1 MQRLSG
7 LAHWFPRLG
16 LASIFVYH
24 GLYKVSNAAIAS
36 ELVGVPSALILLHG
50 LVELVG
56 AALILWGGHGPDWAT
71 RLGAG
76 IFAVVMVG
84 AIGYVLP
91 TFGWNQVVVDHAL
104 VVATGATVVGVE
116 FHVLI
121 LCTALLFAMRGNQLN
136 ALDASVPAV

>member
-7 LAHWFPRLG
+7 LAHWLPRMG

-24 GLYKVSNAAIAS
+24 GLYKLSHAAIAA
-36 ELVGVPSALILLHG
+36 ELVGVPSAVILLHG
-50 LVELVG
+50 MVEVVA
-56 AALILWGGHGPDWAT
+56 AALILWGGRGPDWAT

-76 IFAVVMVG
+76 IFAAVMVG

-121 LCTALLFAMRGNQLN
+121 LTTALLYALRGNELN
-136 ALDASVPAV
+136 GVAAPLPVD